1 MVGVV
6 LVFVVGWAGLV
17 PLPIVVVVTSQT
29 KVVVS
34 SDRLF
39 ESVWINDDDDDDEV
53 DDADEEEVQA
63 ESVNTVRVGSAT
75 MRRESVEGLSS
86 LSLSFSLLLRL
97 LLLLLVV
104 KGRSW
109 ERIKSRIQLVL
120 YVDDM
125 GGSSCPLSLPL
136 SWISSLSSWSRW

>member
-39 ESVWINDDDDDDEV
+39 ESVWTNDDDDDV

-75 MRRESVEGLSS
+75 MRRESVEGSSS